1 MQPVLDQ
8 FTAEDRDENVRQG
21 CAPLTCEEALRVMK
35 DAFLSG
41 AEREISIGDGV
52 EIVVLR
58 KGHRPRVENLALPQH

>member
-8 FTAEDRDENVRQG
+8 YTAEDRDKSVREG
-21 CAPLTCEEALRVMK
+21 CVPLSCEQALRVVK

-58 KGHRPRVENLALPQH
+58 KGHRPRIESLALPRH